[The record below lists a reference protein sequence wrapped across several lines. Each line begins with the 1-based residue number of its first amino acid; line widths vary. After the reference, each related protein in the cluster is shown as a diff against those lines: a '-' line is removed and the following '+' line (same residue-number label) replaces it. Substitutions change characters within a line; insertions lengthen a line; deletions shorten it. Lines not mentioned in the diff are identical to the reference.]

1 MPRRLADLEAD
12 FNPEL
17 LCHRCG
23 TGLTALIGTATD
35 VELDALEIAIW
46 VARRR
51 TDVVGNL
58 PQEVLPSVF
67 RFLSI
72 RDVVR
77 QPPTFAHRI
86 LSPPSRNRQC
96 ARMHLL
102 QCIPPTTTHHR
113 HRYPS
118 IPPHTTAT
126 TFICMATSRSALY
139 HLLRASGSCVPGE
152 PGLGDPH
159 RRLRASL
166 EELLQGGNGPV
177 PLSNPVPGGGS

>member
-102 QCIPPTTTHHR
+102 QCIPLSHHHTDTPPQLPIHPAPHHR
-113 HRYPS
+113 H
-118 IPPHTTAT
+118 
-126 TFICMATSRSALY
+126 
-139 HLLRASGSCVPGE
+139 HLHMHG
-152 PGLGDPH
+152 GLPF
-159 RRLRASL
+159 
-166 EELLQGGNGPV
+166 GPV
-177 PLSNPVPGGGS
+177 SPASRVRVVRAR